1 MEKEIFSKIKLKKF
15 QKREVSSFLGQNLLY
30 EYALDLLDDERKN
43 AVQENLEKD
52 KNTQTEFIKISN
64 GLQYV
69 ELLSEVV
76 VSDKIV
82 EQIINRNTQLHKIL
96 NKIKFHQWPLTL
108 KWTLEAFVV
117 VLAMVITLNILPWS
131 KIVHLASDGQNQ
143 DLVIAQI
150 DRKKK
155 ETVVAQVEP
164 NKAKPD
170 FVDEEVKID
179 KKVETKVPD
188 KSTDVAV
195 KIVPPVVV
203 PAVTATTTP
212 KPGTAT
218 AAATTPTTT
227 SGTTAAAPIK
237 TAEQTESIAET
248 STAKVAGGFL
258 YRGQLQVTN
267 VEMIAPKLREKI
279 SEFGGRKAGEVE
291 IGWKKSNQNYY
302 YHFTIPEAKLS
313 DLEALLKIYSDVKL
327 KKESHP
333 RVMPDGILRIIF
345 TVEEKATNQGTK

>member
-30 EYALDLLDDERKN
+30 EYALDLLDDERKS

-52 KNTQTEFIKISN
+52 KSTQTEFIKISN

-117 VLAMVITLNILPWS
+117 VLAMVITLNVLPWS
-131 KIVHLASDGQNQ
+131 KIVHLASEGQNQ

-155 ETVVAQVEP
+155 EIVVAEVEP
-164 NKAKPD
+164 NKSKPD
-170 FVDEEVKID
+170 FVDEEIKAD
-179 KKVETKVPD
+179 KKVETKDPI
-188 KSTDVAV
+188 KPTTIAV
-195 KIVPPVVV
+195 KTTPPVVE
-203 PAVTATTTP
+203 PPGTSTPSKLGATT
-212 KPGTAT
+212 
-218 AAATTPTTT
+218 AAT
-227 SGTTAAAPIK
+227 GTTAATPQKA
-237 TAEQTESIAET
+237 AEQTTEPAAET
-248 STAKVAGGFL
+248 NTAKVAGGFL

-302 YHFTIPEAKLS
+302 YHFTIPEAKLA

-345 TVEEKATNQGTK
+345 SVEEKATNQGTK